1 MQTIDASIPL
11 QVKPMQLDSPMQAMG
26 QVMNMKQLQ
35 ANTEL
40 KNMELANGM
49 QTLKDQQEL
58 AQLAGDPS
66 NIDPKTGG
74 FKPEAMTKVSNPMLR
89 QKLNQSRMQQLKEQ
103 AEIDW
108 KTSQTALNADEAK
121 TKALHGVMEEAYS
134 TYEDTRAR
142 TGNEQ
147 AATDAFNKAL
157 AGGYD
162 EIRTT
167 GRGGFPKDTQFKMLT
182 PQEVGA
188 KLIGHKERMDEAAKN
203 KTAER
208 GEETPIIKETQY
220 VERLKGQLADLPVGS
235 PQAKTIENQ
244 IKAVQAH
251 IAKMDAPARTTI
263 NTGDAE
269 SAKLQP
275 DELRFMA
282 TQALSGDTS
291 VFQNIGRG
299 RQGAG
304 NIAALRREM
313 MAVAAEKG
321 MSPEDVAM
329 KNAEFFGLK
338 AGERTLGTRQAQIEM
353 AGQVLNQF
361 IPIAKEAS
369 DAYKRTGIK
378 KINDLQKAVQSGTA
392 SPELRKLNA
401 SVNAVINAYGRAINP
416 TGVGNEADKVE
427 ARKILDSAFASGDF
441 DAAIDQMQLEIN
453 AELKAPGKVKTGMRE
468 LFTGTDE
475 KKSVKDA
482 PPPQGTRVPGQTKWR
497 GHTWQED
504 GWH

>member
-1 MQTIDASIPL
+1 METVDARIPL

-40 KNMELANGM
+40 KNMEVAQGM

-58 AQLAGDPS
+58 AHLAGDPA

-74 FKPEAMTKVSNPMLR
+74 FKPEAMTKVSNPILR
-89 QKLNQSRMQQLKEQ
+89 QKLNQSRMQQMKEQ

-157 AGGYD
+157 SGGYED
-162 EIRTT
+162 IRTT

-188 KLIGHKERMDEAAKN
+188 KLIGHKERVDEAAKK

-235 PQAKTIENQ
+235 PQAKSIAKQ
-244 IKAVQAH
+244 IADVQGH
-251 IAKMDAPARTTI
+251 IARLDRVPG
-263 NTGDAE
+263 TGGE
-269 SAKLQP
+269 GGKPL
-275 DELRFMA
+275 
-282 TQALSGDTS
+282 T
-291 VFQNIGRG
+291 
-299 RQGAG
+299 
-304 NIAALRREM
+304 
-313 MAVAAEKG
+313 
-321 MSPEDVAM
+321 DVA
-329 KNAEFFGLK
+329 
-338 AGERTLGTRQAQIEM
+338 
-353 AGQVLNQF
+353 
-361 IPIAKEAS
+361 
-369 DAYKRTGIK
+369 
-378 KINDLQKAVQSGTA
+378 
-392 SPELRKLNA
+392 KLNA
-401 SVNAVINAYGRAINP
+401 DLAAKRITQEQYDGAMGRKEPRDKLQADALSAYRARYPYGYMKEMYGKDQP
-416 TGVGNEADKVE
+416 TPEKYAEEYIKNKEAGGK
-427 ARKILDSAFASGDF
+427 SAPKD
-441 DAAIDQMQLEIN
+441 
-453 AELKAPGKVKTGMRE
+453 VKG
-468 LFTGTDE
+468 
-475 KKSVKDA
+475 DA
-482 PPPQGTRVPGQTKWR
+482 PKVGTKAEFDKLKKGDSFIDSRDNTEKIKG
-497 GHTWQED
+497 
-504 GWH
+504 